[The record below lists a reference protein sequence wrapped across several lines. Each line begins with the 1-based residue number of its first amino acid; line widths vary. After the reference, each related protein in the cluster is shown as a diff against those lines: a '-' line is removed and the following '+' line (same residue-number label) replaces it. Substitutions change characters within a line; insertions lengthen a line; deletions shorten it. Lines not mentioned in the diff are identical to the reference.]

1 MGENVAALAGKYARP
16 YLLSGSG
23 IGLSSHFLFY
33 AYFLRVFGIQKKRY
47 TSMWDGLHP
56 LCQVLDKSLH
66 TGKQSAG
73 FECFK
78 FVAGIIDIYFLD
90 DRSGL

>member
-47 TSMWDGLHP
+47 TSM
-56 LCQVLDKSLH
+56 
-66 TGKQSAG
+66 
-73 FECFK
+73 
-78 FVAGIIDIYFLD
+78 
-90 DRSGL
+90 